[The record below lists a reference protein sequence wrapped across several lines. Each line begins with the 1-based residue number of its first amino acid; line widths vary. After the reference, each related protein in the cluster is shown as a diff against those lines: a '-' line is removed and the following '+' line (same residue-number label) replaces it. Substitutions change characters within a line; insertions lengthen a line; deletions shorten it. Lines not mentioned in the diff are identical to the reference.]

1 MPGLSSARTISVPGV
16 GDRALELLE
25 DRVRLVEH
33 VDRPLLGLAGRRH
46 LARRVLEVAD
56 ARADLGDADLGHDQ
70 RLAEAAVEAL
80 GDVAHQLDVLALV
93 LAHRHLVRAVGEH
106 VGGHQ
111 DGIEQQPGRDELA
124 LGDRLVAEL
133 VHAVE
138 LAERRHARQQ
148 PRQLGV
154 LLDVA
159 LAEEDAALGVEPG
172 ADQDRRRVVDALA
185 QLGRVVVDGDRV
197 QVDDAVDRRVAAL
210 LAGDVLDDRADVVAE
225 VLAARR
231 LDAGEDPHESG
242 RR

>member
-1 MPGLSSARTISVPGV
+1 M
-16 GDRALELLE
+16 RA
-25 DRVRLVEH
+25 
-33 VDRPLLGLAGRRH
+33 PTCGI
-46 LARRVLEVAD
+46 
-56 ARADLGDADLGHDQ
+56 ADLGHDQ

-80 GDVAHQLDVLALV
+80 GDAAHQLDVLALV

-111 DGIEQQPGRDELA
+111 DGIEQQPGRDQLA

-133 VHAVE
+133 VHAAE

-159 LAEEDAALGVEPG
+159 LAEQDAALGVEAR
-172 ADQDRRRVVDALA
+172 ADQDRGRVVDALA

-231 LDAGEDPHESG
+231 LDAGEDPHEAGEDSG
-242 RR
+242 PPRTAHGTGR